1 MIDALNPSP
10 GPPPLRLPRIDV
22 STSWLDEVI
31 SREEQRRLR
40 SLIDP
45 ALPRVRVYVLRYI
58 GVGVLGS

>member
-1 MIDALNPSP
+1 MIDVLNPS
-10 GPPPLRLPRIDV
+10 RFACPRIDV

-45 ALPRVRVYVLRYI
+45 PLPRVRVYVLRYI